1 MFAEALNLSYPLCGK
16 NRATSMSLRVTWKQT
31 FQVILGAGNEI
42 SEKKTHL
49 ASLILDTKTSFSLRS
64 RCYLF
69 LIRRLASNYPIN
81 KMLRNVFKSSTL
93 LSFHISSVVHRGSI
107 LVSAPLKCNH
117 RKNDLRYHQHKNALY
132 FKSMKII

>member
-1 MFAEALNLSYPLCGK
+1 MFAEALNPSYPLCGK
-16 NRATSMSLRVTWKQT
+16 NRATIMSLRVTWKQT
-31 FQVILGAGNEI
+31 FQVIFR
-42 SEKKTHL
+42 KTHL

-107 LVSAPLKCNH
+107 LVSAPLKCNASIIGH
-117 RKNDLRYHQHKNALY
+117 PLGGGGRPRANSMLNGDLYGDLND
-132 FKSMKII
+132 